1 MTILRLMAVSVL
13 LLCCSQPVLV
23 SSQQLDV
30 YQARARLYY
39 EAGVD
44 ENALWGRAW
53 IASQELRPGMYAPDF
68 AVMDLDGDMHTL
80 SQQQAERFIVVVTG
94 NAT

>member
-1 MTILRLMAVSVL
+1 MMILRPMAVFML
-13 LLCCSQPVLV
+13 LLCCSQPMPD
-23 SSQQLDV
+23 SSEQLDM

-44 ENALWGRAW
+44 EDALWGRAW

-68 AVMDLDGDMHTL
+68 AVMNLDGVMHTL
-80 SQQQAERFIVVVTG
+80 SRQRAERLILVVIGSGT
-94 NAT
+94 